1 MEYLTAGKIL
11 RVDVSHNRIT
21 SEPTAKYEEKFIGGR
36 GIDIKILYDAVG
48 PDVGPLDPENVISFG
63 IGPFTGTLVPGS
75 GRTHVMSKSPVSGLL
90 GATSFGG
97 LWAPEVKYAGYDHIV
112 VEGKAEKPVYL
123 FIDNE
128 AVELKDAGNVWGKD
142 TRQTQEVIRQEL
154 GDPDIRV
161 VCIGPAGEK
170 LVRYAMVTS
179 GIDDTGGKTGLGA
192 VMGSK
197 NLKAIAVRGTRG
209 IKIADPDRFFELC
222 KQAHQAIMA
231 EPTREEVLQF
241 GTARASD
248 GYSALGMMGFSNWQ
262 AATHPEAGGI
272 SREAFIKENLYK
284 SYACFGCPMGCRQ
297 SYKLEGL
304 GSGALKC
311 SQYDCFTGTVSNPD
325 MRLNYEATILCQ
337 KGGIDIVQVSGI
349 IAWLMELY
357 QRGIITE
364 KDTDGIP
371 MEWGSREA
379 IIDIIKKI
387 IQREGIGDI
396 LAENFQTIAEK
407 MGKGSEDYFVHTKN
421 LAFQVLEPRG
431 FRGIMLSAAVGSRG
445 EYVRSEPALEMIY
458 PILLTK
464 EGEEREEMLKF
475 LEKQAESIAGT
486 SKALVPGEYEGKAAL
501 VKHYELGV
509 ILGDMLGH
517 CKWLGPQAEMPMTPE
532 RVAEIYSAGKGINMR
547 VDTLMESVERVSCL
561 ERAFVVREG
570 LTRDDDKLPKRFYD
584 PLPDGQFKG
593 EKAER
598 AKFEEMKT
606 EYYVLRGWNPETGV
620 PTRKTLE
627 RLGLETVADDMENL
641 KKGKHAK

>member
-97 LWAPEVKYAGYDHIV
+97 LWAPEVKYAGYDQIV

-142 TRQTQEVIRQEL
+142 TRETQEVIRQEL

-170 LVRYAMVTS
+170 LVRYAMVAS

-222 KQAHQAIMA
+222 KQAHKAIMA

-241 GTARASD
+241 GTARGSD

-262 AATHPEAGGI
+262 AATHPEASGI
-272 SREAFIKENLYK
+272 SREAFIREYLYK
-284 SYACFGCPMGCRQ
+284 SYGCFGCPMGCRQ

-304 GSGALKC
+304 DSGTLKC

-371 MEWGSREA
+371 MEWGSRKA
-379 IIDIIKKI
+379 LIDIIKKI

-407 MGKGSEDYFVHTKN
+407 MGK
-421 LAFQVLEPRG
+421 
-431 FRGIMLSAAVGSRG
+431 
-445 EYVRSEPALEMIY
+445 
-458 PILLTK
+458 
-464 EGEEREEMLKF
+464 
-475 LEKQAESIAGT
+475 
-486 SKALVPGEYEGKAAL
+486 
-501 VKHYELGV
+501 
-509 ILGDMLGH
+509 
-517 CKWLGPQAEMPMTPE
+517 
-532 RVAEIYSAGKGINMR
+532 
-547 VDTLMESVERVSCL
+547 
-561 ERAFVVREG
+561 
-570 LTRDDDKLPKRFYD
+570 
-584 PLPDGQFKG
+584 
-593 EKAER
+593 
-598 AKFEEMKT
+598 
-606 EYYVLRGWNPETGV
+606 
-620 PTRKTLE
+620 
-627 RLGLETVADDMENL
+627 
-641 KKGKHAK
+641 